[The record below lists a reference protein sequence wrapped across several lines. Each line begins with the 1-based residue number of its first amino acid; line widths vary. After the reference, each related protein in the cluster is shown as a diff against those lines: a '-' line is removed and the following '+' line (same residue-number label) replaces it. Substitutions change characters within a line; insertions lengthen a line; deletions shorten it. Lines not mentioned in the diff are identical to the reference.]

1 MTFAQYEEINNALSL
16 LKIYRIRLTPQ
27 QYKTPRGQ
35 ALAGDPEGAIKGLKK
50 LLRKGGYL

>member
-1 MTFAQYEEINNALSL
+1 MTFEQYEEINNALSL
-16 LKIYRIRLTPQ
+16 LKIYRVRLTDQ
-27 QYKTPRGQ
+27 QYKTLRGQ